1 MNYFW
6 LNCGYNRFNHFEDLT
21 GQISIFD
28 SSVHF
33 NPSEG
38 YAAFKRAQIGDKV
51 IFYQVQNKLGLLG
64 AGTVIK
70 FEEPRRG
77 QIKIHFKY
85 EEKLLPLTKD
95 YLERNDQLKISLFRM
110 KEQLLNQINKE
121 DYELIMALG
130 RGEEKIDRYFL
141 IKEMEN
147 FQPDE
152 KYTIFTKTVN
162 GIERNGFRHYKEMQ
176 RGDKV
181 IIYRTAP
188 ERGIYGTA
196 IVEESIHKKPV
207 MMGRTDT
214 TAITIK
220 YTGDIEEPRTIYDL
234 DREPMLRAQ
243 YFVEENWNESV
254 TELTKIQYEAM
265 LHPSEEEEAAPITSY
280 AEQLAKAAP
289 KKSSILKYTAG
300 EKKTKEVQHIE
311 LKKSGKLIHI
321 FINSHFTPK
330 VLEVLKLDEST
341 PHAVADKHW
350 TQGMLYGQYV
360 KEGEDTVIKNGLIT
374 DALNNQTSLII
385 EDIEHVESR
394 YLKPLIYAA
403 AGKTIEL
410 GYDQA
415 TIGGENATYKVTE
428 DFKLVGIT
436 SMPLEKLKQHFA
448 QDIHPYIK
456 VYQLK

>member
-6 LNCGYNRFNHFEDLT
+6 LNCGYNRFNHFENLI
-21 GQISIFD
+21 GQVSIFD

-38 YAAFKRAQIGDKV
+38 YAAFKRAQVGDKV
-51 IFYQVQNKLGLLG
+51 IFYQVQNKIGLLG
-64 AGTVIK
+64 AGTVVK

-77 QIKIHFKY
+77 QIKIHFKF
-85 EEKLLPLTKD
+85 EENLLSLAKD
-95 YLERNDQLKISLFRM
+95 YLERNEQLKLSLFRM

-121 DYELIMALG
+121 DYDLIMGLG

-141 IKEMEN
+141 MREMDD

-162 GIERNGFRHYKEMQ
+162 GIERNGFKHYKEMQ
-176 RGDKV
+176 RGDKI

-196 IVEESIHKKPV
+196 VVEEAMHKKPV

-220 YTGDIEEPRTIYDL
+220 YTGDIKHRTIYDL

-243 YFVEENWNESV
+243 YFVSEDWNESV

-265 LHPSEEEEAAPITSY
+265 LNPSEQEEAPAITSY

-289 KKSSILKYTAG
+289 KKADSIVTYTAG
-300 EKKTKEVQHIE
+300 EKQKEPMITP
-311 LKKSGKLIHI
+311 KMMHI
-321 FINSHFTPK
+321 FITDHYTPK
-330 VLEVLKLDEST
+330 VLEVAELEAST
-341 PHAVADKHW
+341 PHTVADDSW

-360 KEGEDTVIKNGLIT
+360 KEGEDTVIKEGVIT
-374 DALNNQTSLII
+374 RALQKQSSLII
-385 EDIEHVESR
+385 EDIEQLEPR
-394 YLKPLIYAA
+394 YLKPLLHAV
-403 AGKTIEL
+403 AGRTIEL
-410 GYDQA
+410 GLGTM
-415 TIGGENATYKVTE
+415 TIGREDATYHVT
-428 DFKLVGIT
+428 DRFKLVGLTALTI
-436 SMPLEKLKQHFA
+436 EQIEQHFPKEMH
-448 QDIHPYIK
+448 QYIK
-456 VYQLK
+456 VYQLRNK

>member
-6 LNCGYNRFNHFEDLT
+6 LNCGYNRFNHFENLI
-21 GQISIFD
+21 GQVSIFD

-38 YAAFKRAQIGDKV
+38 YAAFKRAQVGDKV
-51 IFYQVQNKLGLLG
+51 IFYQVQNKIGLLG
-64 AGTVIK
+64 AGTVVK

-85 EEKLLPLTKD
+85 EENLLPLTKD
-95 YLERNDQLKISLFRM
+95 YLERNEQLKISLFRM

-121 DYELIMALG
+121 DYELIMGLG

-141 IKEMEN
+141 MREMEN
-147 FQPDE
+147 FQTDE

-162 GIERNGFRHYKEMQ
+162 GIERNGYKHYKEMQ

-196 IVEESIHKKPV
+196 VVEEAMHKKPV

-220 YTGDIEEPRTIYDL
+220 YTGDIDYRTIYDL

-243 YFVEENWNESV
+243 YFVGENWNESV

-265 LHPSEEEEAAPITSY
+265 LNPTEQEEAPAITSY

-289 KKSSILKYTAG
+289 KKQVSVKTYEAG
-300 EKKTKEVQHIE
+300 NSKKRMTNESH
-311 LKKSGKLIHI
+311 KLIHL
-321 FINSHFTPK
+321 FLNTHYSPK
-330 VLEVLKLDEST
+330 VLDVLKLSEET
-341 PHAVADKHW
+341 LYMVADECW

-360 KEGEDTVIKNGLIT
+360 KEGEEMIMKEGIIT
-374 DALNNQTSLII
+374 RALSKQQSVII
-385 EDIEHVESR
+385 EDIDCMDVRHF
-394 YLKPLIYAA
+394 KPLIHAA
-403 AGKTIEL
+403 AGRTVQL
-410 GYDQA
+410 GLNESS
-415 TIGGENATYKVTE
+415 IGKDGATYSVTD
-428 DFKLVGIT
+428 DFKLIGLT
-436 SMPLEKLKQHFA
+436 SLTIDEVKEYFPKEM
-448 QDIHPYIK
+448 HPYIK
-456 VYQLK
+456 VYQSTNK